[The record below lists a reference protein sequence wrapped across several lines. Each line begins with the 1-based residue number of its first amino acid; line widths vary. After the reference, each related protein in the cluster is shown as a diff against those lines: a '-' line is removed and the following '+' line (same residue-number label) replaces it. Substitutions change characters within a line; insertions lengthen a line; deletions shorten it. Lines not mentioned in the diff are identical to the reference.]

1 MKALTKTSVMLLM
14 AGIALT
20 GCNKKEP
27 AQQVKSNGLPK
38 AEAAAATAATG
49 GVAVVDIDSLAT
61 KCDYCKDG
69 LKSLESKQNAYRN
82 HSMQRDKP
90 CKKQWQT
97 SKTKHRTAVS
107 PHNNK

>member
-38 AEAAAATAATG
+38 AEAAAATAAG
-49 GVAVVDIDSLAT
+49 AL
-61 KCDYCKDG
+61 
-69 LKSLESKQNAYRN
+69 
-82 HSMQRDKP
+82 HSPICTICR
-90 CKKQWQT
+90 
-97 SKTKHRTAVS
+97 R
-107 PHNNK
+107 